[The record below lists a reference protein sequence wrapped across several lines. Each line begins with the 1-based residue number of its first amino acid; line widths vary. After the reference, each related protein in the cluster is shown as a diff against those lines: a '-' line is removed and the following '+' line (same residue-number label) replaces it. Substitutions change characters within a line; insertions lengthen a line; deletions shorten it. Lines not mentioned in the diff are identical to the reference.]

1 MPLGN
6 SAKTNLFLLLTN
18 NVDWAN
24 VGDAGGV
31 RGSVAA
37 GSWYVGL
44 HTASPGAAG
53 TQLTSEA
60 TYGAYAR
67 VGVSRS
73 GSTGWTVSGTAP
85 TQFANTA
92 TVTFPQ
98 STGTTNTLT
107 DATLGRASSG
117 AGEIFYYGTIGTPA
131 GGLII
136 NTGIYPYASAGQL
149 IFQIT

>member
-6 SAKTNLFLLLTN
+6 SAKLNLFALLVQNT
-18 NVDWAN
+18 DWAN
-24 VGDAGGV
+24 VGDAGGI
-31 RGSVAA
+31 RGSVSA

-53 TQLTSEA
+53 NQTTSEA
-60 TYGAYAR
+60 TYGSYTR

-73 GSTGWTVSGTAP
+73 GSTGFTVAAGSP
-85 TQFANTA
+85 YQFSNTA

-98 STGTTNTLT
+98 STGTTNLLT

-117 AGEIFYYGTIGTPA
+117 TGEIFYYGTIGTPS
-131 GGLII
+131 GGITI
-136 NTGIYPYASAGQL
+136 TTGVYPYASAGQL